1 MGMLSEI
8 HQVSKSGSVE
18 QLKSL
23 LEDGQMYSS
32 DFLTSHSA
40 GSAARH
46 EEELALAMISL
57 AARH

>member
-1 MGMLSEI
+1 MN
-8 HQVSKSGSVE
+8 QVSKSGSVE

-23 LEDGQMYSS
+23 LEDRQMYSS